1 MVPSA
6 LEEDHNQLAD
16 LLSDLKSRLNGGNA
30 PEAFAALDIFWA
42 RLAIH
47 IRAEHLCLFPAIL
60 NAASEKFNLR
70 DVPSFEETSAAI
82 ETLRADHNSFMDELS
97 RAVKSFRELLADER
111 RLDKGARL
119 DEIKRRVETVAL
131 RLESHNVLEEEQ
143 IYNLPDLI
151 LSTSEREQLSVAI
164 ERELNNLPERFA
176 NYRSP
181 VAEELSKVD
190 RQKNPQR

>member
-16 LLSDLKSRLNGGNA
+16 LLSDLRSRLKGGNA
-30 PEAFAALDIFWA
+30 QEAFAALDIFWA

-60 NAASEKFNLR
+60 NAAPAKFNIR
-70 DVPSFEETSAAI
+70 DVPSFAMASAAI
-82 ETLRADHNSFMDELS
+82 ETLRADHNSFMDELAK
-97 RAVKSFRELLADER
+97 AVKSFRELLADER
-111 RLDKGARL
+111 TIDKGARL

-151 LSTSEREQLSVAI
+151 LSTSEREHLSVAI
-164 ERELNNLPERFA
+164 ERELNNLPQRFA
-176 NYRSP
+176 HHGSS
-181 VAEELSKVD
+181 VED
-190 RQKNPQR
+190 